1 MERLPDDDDDVPEV
15 VPVLMDLISVVMS
28 DMMDFPMMMGS
39 FIMPKKATIMTG
51 M

>member
-1 MERLPDDDDDVPEV
+1 MKRPPDDDDDVLGV

-39 FIMPKKATIMTG
+39 FIMQKKATIMTG
-51 M
+51 I